1 LSHKNLIHLSITLG
15 LYLIF
20 RTFQLK
26 DLLMFKSGGGGL
38 DEAILKNK
46 LDLASS
52 IFKDPLVRFL
62 EDMSKER
69 VLSLLI

>member
-1 LSHKNLIHLSITLG
+1 
-15 LYLIF
+15 
-20 RTFQLK
+20 
-26 DLLMFKSGGGGL
+26 MFKSGGGGL